1 MDDLIA
7 RAQAF
12 ATQAHAGQA
21 RKDAARTP
29 YITHPAEVAARV
41 AALGGSPAAQ
51 AAAWLHDT
59 IEDCGVTAETLAAG
73 FGDRVAAIVAELTDT
88 PAPRLHRKRRQVD
101 TAMAKSPE
109 AALVKLAD
117 KTANVVSVRR
127 SPPVGWSPARQMA
140 YVDWAEAVV
149 SRLPSLSDDQLAAFR
164 AEASLA
170 RQTIAARDD
179 GRPEAR

>member
-12 ATQAHAGQA
+12 ATQAHAGQV

-59 IEDCGVTAETLAAG
+59 IEDCGVTPATLAAR
-73 FGDRVAAIVAELTDT
+73 FGDQVAALVVELTDT

-101 TAMAKSPE
+101 SAVAKSPE

-117 KTANVVSVRR
+117 KTANVSSVEHT
-127 SPPVGWSPARQMA
+127 PPAHWSPARQMA

-149 SRLPSLSDDQLAAFR
+149 SRLPTLTDGQVDMFR
-164 AEASLA
+164 ATASRVREA
-170 RQTIAARDD
+170 IAARAD
-179 GRPEAR
+179 GDSATA